1 MQHRFIQTTNFINCL
16 EAMRELSRLPRDMEK
31 MGLFYGNA
39 GRGKSLI
46 IEKLAIDEGAALVRT
61 LGSWTPKQMFI
72 DICEALEIE
81 DTGTSS
87 ALQHRII
94 DELTLSKRILIIDEV
109 DTLFMNGRKQLL
121 LMLRDIH
128 DMAKTPIILTGMEQC
143 DKMFKRDTH
152 YYERFSRK
160 VKMGDTTQHDI
171 KQLCLNANI
180 TIEDD
185 LVEHFFVKYGNFRP
199 VKVLINALEEYCENN
214 DLESA
219 NLNTFKASGVERI
232 NGK

>member
-1 MQHRFIQTTNFINCL
+1 MQHKFIQTTNFILCL
-16 EAMRELSRLPRDMEK
+16 EAMRELARLPRDMEK

-94 DELTLSKRILIIDEV
+94 DELTLTKRILIIDEV

-160 VKMGDTTQHDI
+160 VKMGDTTEHDI
-171 KQLCLNANI
+171 KQLCMNADI

-185 LVEHFFVKYGNFRP
+185 LVQYFFVKYGNFRP
-199 VKVLINALEEYCENN
+199 VKVLLNALEEYCENN
-214 DLESA
+214 DLLNAS
-219 NLNTFKASGVERI
+219 LNTFKASGVEKI
-232 NGK
+232 NAK

>member
-1 MQHRFIQTTNFINCL
+1 MKHRFIQTTNFIQCL

-61 LGSWTPKQMFI
+61 LGSWTPKQMMI
-72 DICEALEIE
+72 DICEALEIV
-81 DTGTSS
+81 DTGTTST
-87 ALQHRII
+87 LQHRII

-109 DTLFMNGRKQLL
+109 DTLFMNGKKQLL
-121 LMLRDIH
+121 LMIRDIH

-143 DKMFKRDTH
+143 DKMFKKDTH

-160 VKMGDTTQHDI
+160 VKMGETTKHDI
-171 KQLCLNANI
+171 EQLCLNADVK
-180 TIEDD
+180 IEDD
-185 LVEHFFVKYGNFRP
+185 LIEHFFIRYGNFRP
-199 VKVLINALEEYCENN
+199 VKVLLNALEEYCENN
-214 DLESA
+214 DLQSA
-219 NLNTFKASGVERI
+219 SLNTF
-232 NGK
+232 

>member
-1 MQHRFIQTTNFINCL
+1 MKHRFIQTTNFILCL
-16 EAMRELSRLPRDMEK
+16 EAMRELARLPRDMEK

-46 IEKLAIDEGAALVRT
+46 IEKIAIDEGAALVRT
-61 LGSWTPKQMFI
+61 LGSWTPKQMMI

-81 DTGTSS
+81 DTGTTST
-87 ALQHRII
+87 LQHRII

-109 DTLFMNGRKQLL
+109 DTLFMNGKKQLL
-121 LMLRDIH
+121 LMIRDIH

-160 VKMGDTTQHDI
+160 VKMGDTTEHDI
-171 KQLCLNANI
+171 KQLCLNADVE
-180 TIEDD
+180 IEDD
-185 LVEHFFVKYGNFRP
+185 LVQHFFQKYGNFRP
-199 VKVLINALEEYCENN
+199 VKVLITALEEYCENN

-219 NLNTFKASGVERI
+219 SLTTFKNSGVERI
-232 NGK
+232 NAK

>member
-1 MQHRFIQTTNFINCL
+1 MQHKFIQTTNYINCL
-16 EAMRELSRLPRDMEK
+16 EAMKELARLPRDMEK

-61 LGSWTPKQMFI
+61 LGSWTPKQMI
-72 DICEALEIE
+72 MDICEALEIM
-81 DTGTSS
+81 DIGTTST
-87 ALQHRII
+87 LQHRII
-94 DELTLSKRILIIDEV
+94 DELAMSKRILIIDEV
-109 DTLFMNGRKQLL
+109 DTLFMNGKKQLL

-128 DMAKTPIILTGMEQC
+128 DMAKTPIILTGMESC

-160 VKMGDTTQHDI
+160 VKMGDTTEHDI
-171 KQLCLNANI
+171 KQLCLNADI

-185 LVEHFFVKYGNFRP
+185 LVKHFFHKYGNFRP
-199 VKVLINALEEYCENN
+199 VKVLLNALEEYCENN
-214 DLESA
+214 DIKNASLT
-219 NLNTFKASGVERI
+219 TFKTSAVERI
-232 NGK
+232 NEK

>member
-1 MQHRFIQTTNFINCL
+1 MQHKFIQTTNYILCL
-16 EAMRELSRLPRDMEK
+16 EAMRELARLPRDMEK

-81 DTGTSS
+81 DTGTTST
-87 ALQHRII
+87 LQHRII

-109 DTLFMNGRKQLL
+109 DTLFMNGKKQLL

-160 VKMGDTTQHDI
+160 VKMGDTTEHDI
-171 KQLCLNANI
+171 QQLCLNADI

-185 LVEHFFVKYGNFRP
+185 LVKHFFVKYGNFRP
-199 VKVLINALEEYCENN
+199 VKVLLNALEEYCENN
-214 DLESA
+214 DLSSA
-219 NLNTFKASGVERI
+219 SLNTFKASGVEKI
-232 NGK
+232 NAK